1 MKIMTENFK
10 ILTEFTKDISIETP
24 DVESYLFVKDNIA
37 KYHLN
42 IDIISK
48 PLKNKLIEVNTSLKF
63 EDKEFNE
70 RKSHFELTYTSIVK
84 INEEVKNKKEL
95 EKILLCD
102 VQNKIYPNLKK
113 IFINLLENSGFP
125 EIKFDKKVD
134 FNKLYNEKF
143 S

>member
-1 MKIMTENFK
+1 MTENFK
-10 ILTEFTKDISIETP
+10 ILTEFVKDMSSETP
-24 DVESYLFVKDNIA
+24 NIQTYLFVKDNIA

-42 IDIISK
+42 IDINSK
-48 PLKNKLIEVNTSLKF
+48 PLKNKLIEVNTSLKL

-102 VQNKIYPNLKK
+102 VQIKIYPNLKK
-113 IFINLLENSGFP
+113 IIVNLLENSGFP
-125 EIKFDKKVD
+125 GIKFDKKVD

>member
-1 MKIMTENFK
+1 MTENFK
-10 ILTEFTKDISIETP
+10 ILTEFTKDMSIETP

-42 IDIISK
+42 IDIVSK
-48 PLKNKLIEVNTSLKF
+48 PLKNKLIEVNTTLKF

-70 RKSHFELTYTSIVK
+70 KKSNFELTYTSIVK
-84 INEEVKNKKEL
+84 INEEIKNKKEL

-134 FNKLYNEKF
+134 FNKLYNERF